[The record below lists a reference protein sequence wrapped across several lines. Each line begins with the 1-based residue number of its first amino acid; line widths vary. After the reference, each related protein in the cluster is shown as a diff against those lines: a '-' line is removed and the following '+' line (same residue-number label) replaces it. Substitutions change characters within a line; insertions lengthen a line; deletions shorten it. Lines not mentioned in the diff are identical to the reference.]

1 MQTPSRTSPR
11 SLREKFLRRK
21 TSRLEQAV
29 VDILLALLLLVIW
42 ASSQDRYG
50 LVFQTDYS
58 VRFRLGYID
67 RMMKLPEPGKYFAF
81 TFLAVRDEPRYGQ
94 PFVKLLACSPGDHL
108 ENRGR
113 DFYCNGDFI
122 GTAKTHSLKGEP
134 LAHFE
139 YNGAIPPGHYFAVG
153 ETKHSFDSKY
163 WGFVRAD
170 WVLGTVN
177 RII

>member
-1 MQTPSRTSPR
+1 MQTPLRTLPW
-11 SLREKFLRRK
+11 SLKEKFLRRK
-21 TSRLEQAV
+21 IGRLEQAGV
-29 VDILLALLLLVIW
+29 VVLLSLLLFVIG

-67 RMMKLPEPGKYFAF
+67 RRIKLPAVGKYFAF
-81 TFLAVRDEPRYGQ
+81 TFLAVRDEPRYGR
-94 PFVKLLACSPGDHL
+94 PFVKLLACSPGDRL

-113 DFYCNGDFI
+113 DFYCNGKYI

-134 LAHFE
+134 LSHFQF
-139 YNGAIPPGHYFAVG
+139 NGAIPPGHYFAVG
-153 ETKHSFDSKY
+153 ETRDSFDSKY
-163 WGFVRAD
+163 WGFVKAD
-170 WVLGTVN
+170 WILGTVK